1 MVTRFMEFRYLLLA
15 RFGLINLVATAIAVA
30 VYLQGW
36 LDKMFVT
43 NIIEFVLVIVVVFL
57 YGLAQCASKV
67 WQTSIE
73 LNHLKSGSPPPES
86 RARKYLESVYGN
98 HAEATSTAASALRA
112 KLANRIS
119 VVRNIS
125 NSLVLLGLIGTV
137 IGFIIA
143 LSAVDPNSST
153 DADNIGPVISRL
165 INGMSVALY
174 TTLVGS
180 LLHVWLTVNHRLL
193 ASGTVNLY
201 AAIIAFG
208 ERRGRV

>member
-1 MVTRFMEFRYLLLA
+1 MEFRYLLLA
-15 RFGLINLVATAIAVA
+15 RFGLINVVATAIAVA

-36 LDKMFVT
+36 LDAMFVT

-73 LNHLKSGSPPPES
+73 LNDLKSGSPPPES
-86 RARKYLESVYGN
+86 RAGKYLESVYGN

-119 VVRNIS
+119 VVRNVS

-143 LSAVDPNSST
+143 LSSVNPNSST

-165 INGMSVALY
+165 INGMSIALY